1 LNRRMIN
8 IPENFARIYKRAP
21 TEHDIGILMKM
32 KAEQDAY
39 KNKAIT
45 PRDGDL
51 VHSKKAQERARIS
64 AAKRNNGS
72 VAVPQRTCTI
82 NKLIMFGLSTGQI
95 ADALFM
101 KLEAVESDIEK
112 YKLPRQNLRK
122 KK

>member
-1 LNRRMIN
+1 MVNICDTFTRM
-8 IPENFARIYKRAP
+8 YGRAP
-21 TEHDIGILMKM
+21 SEAELGAMLKM
-32 KAEQDAY
+32 KADIDAL
-39 KNKAIT
+39 KNKSIT
-45 PRDGDL
+45 PREGDL
-51 VHSKKAQERARIS
+51 VHSKKAQERAKIS
-64 AAKRNNGS
+64 AARRNKNGS

-101 KLEAVESDIEK
+101 KFEAVESDIEK

>member
-1 LNRRMIN
+1 MVNICDTFTRM
-8 IPENFARIYKRAP
+8 YGRAP
-21 TEHDIGILMKM
+21 TEAEIASMMKM
-32 KAEQDAY
+32 KADIDAF

-45 PRDGDL
+45 PREGDL
-51 VHSKKAQERARIS
+51 VHSKKAQQRAKIS
-64 AAKRNNGS
+64 AAKRNKNGS

-101 KLEAVESDIEK
+101 KFEAVESDIEK

>member
-1 LNRRMIN
+1 MVNICDTFTRM
-8 IPENFARIYKRAP
+8 YGRAP
-21 TEHDIGILMKM
+21 TEAEIASMMKM
-32 KAEQDAY
+32 KCEIDAY
-39 KNKAIT
+39 KNRAIT
-45 PRDGDL
+45 PREGDL
-51 VHSKKAQERARIS
+51 VHSKKAQERAKIS

-101 KLEAVESDIEK
+101 KFEAVESDIEK

>member
-1 LNRRMIN
+1 MVNICDTFTRM
-8 IPENFARIYKRAP
+8 YGRAP
-21 TEHDIGILMKM
+21 TEAEIASMMKM
-32 KAEQDAY
+32 KADIDAF

-45 PRDGDL
+45 PREGDL
-51 VHSKKAQERARIS
+51 VHSKKAQERAKIS
-64 AAKRNNGS
+64 AAKRDKNGS

-101 KLEAVESDIEK
+101 NFEAVERDIEK

>member
-1 LNRRMIN
+1 MVNICDTFTRM
-8 IPENFARIYKRAP
+8 YGRAP
-21 TEHDIGILMKM
+21 TEAEIASMMKM
-32 KAEQDAY
+32 KADIDAF

-45 PRDGDL
+45 PREGDL
-51 VHSKKAQERARIS
+51 VHSKKAQERAKIS
-64 AAKRNNGS
+64 AARRNKNSS

-101 KLEAVESDIEK
+101 KFEAVESDIEK

>member
-1 LNRRMIN
+1 M
-8 IPENFARIYKRAP
+8 YGRAP
-21 TEHDIGILMKM
+21 SEAEIAAMMKM
-32 KAEQDAY
+32 KSEIDAF

-45 PRDGDL
+45 PREGDL
-51 VHSKKAQERARIS
+51 VHSKKAQERAKIS
-64 AAKRNNGS
+64 AAKRDKNGS

-101 KLEAVESDIEK
+101 KFEAVESDIEK

-122 KK
+122 KKLVTHDKQVYARK

>member
-1 LNRRMIN
+1 MVNICDTFTRM
-8 IPENFARIYKRAP
+8 YGRAP
-21 TEHDIGILMKM
+21 TEAEIASMMKM
-32 KAEQDAY
+32 KADIDAF

-45 PRDGDL
+45 PREGDL
-51 VHSKKAQERARIS
+51 VHSKKAQERAKIS
-64 AAKRNNGS
+64 AARRNKNGS

-101 KLEAVESDIEK
+101 KFEAVESDIEK

>member
-1 LNRRMIN
+1 MIN

-45 PRDGDL
+45 PREGDL

-64 AAKRNNGS
+64 AAKRDKNGS

-101 KLEAVESDIEK
+101 KFEAVESDIEK

>member
-1 LNRRMIN
+1 MVNICDTFTRM
-8 IPENFARIYKRAP
+8 YGRAP
-21 TEHDIGILMKM
+21 SEAEIASMMKM
-32 KAEQDAY
+32 KSEIDAY

-45 PRDGDL
+45 PREGDL
-51 VHSKKAQERARIS
+51 VHSKKAQERAKIS
-64 AAKRNNGS
+64 AAKRKTGS

-101 KLEAVESDIEK
+101 KFEAVESDIEK